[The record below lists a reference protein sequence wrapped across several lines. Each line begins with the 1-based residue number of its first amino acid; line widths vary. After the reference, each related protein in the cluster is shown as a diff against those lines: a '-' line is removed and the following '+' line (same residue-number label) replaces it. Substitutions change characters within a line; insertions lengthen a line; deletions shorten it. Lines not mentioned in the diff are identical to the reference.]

1 MQCKTCRCEMKIVGN
16 HIQVEGDK
24 SPDTETKVY
33 RILDLACR
41 ARQCPEYGKIQ
52 VQQRIELK

>member
-1 MQCKTCRCEMKIVGN
+1 MKIVGN